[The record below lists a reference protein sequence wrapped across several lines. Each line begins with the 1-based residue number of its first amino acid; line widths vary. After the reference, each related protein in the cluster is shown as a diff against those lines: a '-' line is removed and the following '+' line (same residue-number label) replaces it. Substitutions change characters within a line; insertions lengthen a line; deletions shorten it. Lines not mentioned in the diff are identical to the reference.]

1 MRRLLGASATAAV
14 LAVVL
19 SGCSLWHD
27 GEDVVGQVQEGIV
40 AHQVLTELTDELRAR
55 DGVESAESSV
65 VPIYR
70 TASVTVALRDG
81 VPAST
86 IGEVATRID
95 DVLRGPDLQ
104 PFDREF
110 SVQAGDA
117 GIRQT
122 SFERTPVDYAAELAY
137 WGEIQSVVGT
147 GLTMTLGADRA
158 GALQRILSTQT
169 DATVATLAE
178 HYDDIAATVPPAGTA
193 TMWRLPGIL
202 GYADWLGPLP
212 ERSILTFMA
221 AMAAVTNLLDDSV
234 QETPPGFYTVLSD
247 SRRSFPPRFALV
259 ANAPGTEVDADAT
272 WQLTLSMARGALAT
286 GLPAF
291 QVAVQGYGD
300 DSFSDANFHVGDCAD
315 VNPPTASDHKL
326 VADLADAGIPL
337 PADAAAGI
345 CLAFATP

>member
-1 MRRLLGASATAAV
+1 MRRLLGVSATAAV

-27 GEDVVGQVQEGIV
+27 GEKVVGQVQEGIV
-40 AHQVLTELTDELRAR
+40 AHQVLTELTDELREI

-65 VPIYR
+65 VPVYR
-70 TASVTVALRDG
+70 TASVTVALRVG
-81 VPAST
+81 APART
-86 IGEVATRID
+86 IGEIATRVD
-95 DVLRGPDLQ
+95 EVMRGPDLQ

-110 SVQAGDA
+110 SVQAGDS
-117 GIRQT
+117 GIHQS
-122 SFERTPVDYAAELAY
+122 SFESTPIDYAAELAY
-137 WGEIQSVVGT
+137 WGAIQSVVGT
-147 GLTMTLGADRA
+147 GLTLTLGADRA

-178 HYDDIAATVPPAGTA
+178 HYDGIAATVPPAGTA

-212 ERSILTFMA
+212 ERSILSFMA
-221 AMAAVTNLLDDSV
+221 DMATVTNLLDDSV

-259 ANAPGTEVDADAT
+259 ANAPGTDVDADAT
-272 WQLTLSMARGALAT
+272 WQLTLRMARGALAT

-291 QVAVQGYGD
+291 QVAVQSYGD

-315 VNPPTASDHKL
+315 VNPPTASDRQL

-337 PADAAAGI
+337 SDAAAGI